1 MNEIRRLLV
10 HLSDSERSREVL
22 AYAVKIAV
30 QHEATICA
38 ARVTEPVYRGVYLSP
53 EMAMAALQLQDEAQ
67 RQGAERA
74 EGWISDVERSS
85 GLKIEFHSQS
95 GNAVEIMSAFA
106 HDADVVLMEQP
117 FREDVAGPSRRF
129 ASHVMMSVGCPVLFV
144 PAVGQFDSV
153 ASNVLV
159 AWAPTRESSRAL
171 RDALPFLQSAKSVEV
186 LWFGTTPAGT
196 TEPLDA
202 VERFLGAHG
211 VKATCSARSLRE
223 RSFTERML
231 TPTIVDATV
240 AELILSRAADINADL
255 LVMGGY
261 GHSRAYEMVLGG
273 VTQTILKAMPVPV
286 LMSH

>member
-1 MNEIRRLLV
+1 MSEIRRLLV

-22 AYAVKIAV
+22 AYAVKIAL
-30 QHEATICA
+30 QHKATICA

-53 EMAMAALQLQDEAQ
+53 EMAMAALQLHDDAQ
-67 RQGAERA
+67 REGAERA
-74 EGWISDVERSS
+74 EGWIRDIERSS
-85 GLKIEFHSQS
+85 DITIKFHNQS

-129 ASHVMMSVGCPVLFV
+129 ASHVMMTVGCPVLFV
-144 PAVGQFDSV
+144 PAVGHISTV

-171 RDALPFLQSAKSVEV
+171 RDALPLLQSAKSVEV

-196 TEPLDA
+196 TEPLEA
-202 VERFLGAHG
+202 VERFLRAHG
-211 VKATCSARSLRE
+211 VQPTCSARSLRE

-231 TPTIVDATV
+231 TPTIIDATV
-240 AELILSRAADINADL
+240 AELLLSHAADIDADL

-273 VTQTILKAMPVPV
+273 VTQTILNSMPVPV